1 MTFRS
6 ALALALMVTA
16 SFTGAA
22 TAAECPQ
29 ANAIYQDSDKAYEIR
44 FSPVPAAAAT
54 SHMFKLAELKSN
66 LILDGVVLPE
76 DEVERSVGTIMN
88 NCPEGDVTG
97 ADLEACTIWEGV
109 LYGIDAKG
117 VIGDLPAATESAA
130 EKLLVPDLGRS
141 IRYSSIW
148 DAGKATV
155 APWDVFTLTGCHA

>member
-1 MTFRS
+1 MALRS
-6 ALALALMVTA
+6 ALTLALMVTA

-54 SHMFKLAELKSN
+54 SHMFKLAVLKTD
-66 LILDGVVLPE
+66 LVLDGVVLPA
-76 DEVERSVGTIMN
+76 DEVERFVGTILH

-117 VIGDLPAATESAA
+117 EIGNLPAATASAA

-141 IRYSSIW
+141 IRYSSVW

-155 APWDVFTLTGCHA
+155 EPWDVFTLTGCHA